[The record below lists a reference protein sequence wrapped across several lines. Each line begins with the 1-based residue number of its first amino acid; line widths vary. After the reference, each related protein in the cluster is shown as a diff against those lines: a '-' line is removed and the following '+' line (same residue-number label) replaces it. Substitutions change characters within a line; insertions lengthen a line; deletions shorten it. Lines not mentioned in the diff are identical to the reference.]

1 MKTESHYTF
10 GDGDVAKDRLRL
22 LAQAFEPS
30 TRALLARLARLAP
43 GRGGIV
49 VDLGCGAGY
58 TTDVICELLA
68 ADRVFGVD
76 RSARLLDAARARM
89 GVRADFVEQD
99 VASAP
104 LPLPPARVL
113 YARFLLTHLRD
124 VTRVLVGWKE
134 ALAPGGL
141 VVLEEIA
148 FMTSEH
154 PALRR
159 YYAIVERMQAHY
171 GQAMYIGRL
180 LDLAGRAAGLESV
193 ESTVAELAVPAARM
207 ARLHVMNLQTW
218 KDDPYVRASFDSEEI
233 AALSVTLGRIA
244 AGGELSPPVA
254 CGIKQVVL
262 RRDDAGSSAAKTSE
276 NETKAA
282 HNPPR

>member
-1 MKTESHYTF
+1 MKTENHYTF
-10 GDGDVAKDRLRL
+10 GDGDVAMDRLRL
-22 LAQAFEPS
+22 LAEAFEPS
-30 TRALLARLARLAP
+30 TRALLERLARIAP
-43 GRGGIV
+43 ARGGTV
-49 VDLGCGAGY
+49 VDLGCGVGY
-58 TTDVICELLA
+58 TTDVLCELLA
-68 ADRVFGVD
+68 AERVVGVD

-89 GVRADFVEQD
+89 GIVADFVEQD

-124 VTRVLVGWKE
+124 VTRVLAGWKE
-134 ALAPGGL
+134 SLAPRGL
-141 VVLEEIA
+141 VVLEETA

-171 GQAMYIGRL
+171 GQAMYVGRS

-233 AALSVTLGRIA
+233 AALSTTLGRIA
-244 AGGELSPPVA
+244 AGGELSPPVT

-262 RRDDAGSSAAKTSE
+262 RGDDAGSSAANT
-276 NETKAA
+276 NANDTKAA
-282 HNPPR
+282 QSPAR